1 MLKNMAFCHL
11 QIKLEIKQLIKSLK
25 YINQKKKKKQRKE
38 KKFTFHQKKGN
49 KLLLMTW
56 DYFSTK

>member
-38 KKFTFHQKKGN
+38 KKFTFHQKNGN
-49 KLLLMTW
+49 KLLLMT
-56 DYFSTK
+56 